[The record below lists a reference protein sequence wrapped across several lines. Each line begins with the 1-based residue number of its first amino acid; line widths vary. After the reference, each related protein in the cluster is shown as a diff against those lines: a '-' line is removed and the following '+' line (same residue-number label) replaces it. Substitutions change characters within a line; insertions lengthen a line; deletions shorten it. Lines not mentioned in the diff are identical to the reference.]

1 MKLSDLFPGAML
13 SDVAA
18 AHQDV
23 LVLPLDQGFLHLP
36 KADLTER
43 EKALIQILS
52 LGEEKTNSDSSWLSF
67 LQGESPLPIAERDL
81 QLIYWHHPSALST
94 ELKRLLTDIF
104 SNSLLVTELSAHQS
118 LLVLD
123 ASDLH
128 DSSDIIKDL
137 LPTIEGD
144 FGLSLKAFIGNAWTG
159 FTEQDLQV
167 ILSMEYAIFQDYHD
181 ENAPQ
186 LTTTFAQALL
196 WSLAKKKDIALLSQ
210 KLLALMDGLKDGRDL
225 VIAMWQE
232 HGNLVQTAQRLFIHR
247 NSLQY
252 RLDKFHQVT
261 GLNLKDLDD
270 LALAYLLILKN

>member
-1 MKLSDLFPGAML
+1 MLSDLFPGAML
-13 SDVAA
+13 SDVAT

-23 LVLPLDQGFLHLP
+23 LVLPLNQGFLHLP
-36 KADLTER
+36 KANLTKR
-43 EKALIQILS
+43 ELALIQLFS
-52 LGEEKTNSDSSWLSF
+52 LGEEGATTDNSWQSF
-67 LQGESPLPIAERDL
+67 LQGESTLPIAERDL
-81 QLIYWHHPSALST
+81 QLIYLHHPSPLSS
-94 ELKRLLTDIF
+94 ELKRLLKDIF
-104 SNSLLVTELSAHQS
+104 PNSLLVTELSAHQS

-144 FGLSLKAFIGNAWTG
+144 FGLSLKVSIGNAWTG
-159 FTEQDLQV
+159 FSEQDLQI
-167 ILSMEYAIFQDYHD
+167 ILSMEYAIFQESRE
-181 ENAPQ
+181 ENAQQ
-186 LTTTFAQALL
+186 LITTFAQALL
-196 WSLAKKKDIALLSQ
+196 WSLAKKRDIALLSQ
-210 KLLALMDGLKDGRDL
+210 KLIALMDRLKDGRDL

-252 RLDKFHQVT
+252 RLDKFYQTT
-261 GLNLKDLDD
+261 GLNLKNLDD

>member
-1 MKLSDLFPGAML
+1 MLSDLFAGAML
-13 SDVAA
+13 SDVATA
-18 AHQDV
+18 DQDV

-43 EKALIQILS
+43 ELALIQLLS
-52 LGEEKTNSDSSWLSF
+52 LGEEGATTDNSWLSF
-67 LQGESPLPIAERDL
+67 LQGESPLPIAEKDL
-81 QLIYWHHPSALST
+81 QIIYWHHPSPLSS
-94 ELKRLLTDIF
+94 ELKRLLKDIF
-104 SNSLLVTELSAHQS
+104 PNSLLVTELSDHQS

-123 ASDLH
+123 ASDLQ

-144 FGLSLKAFIGNAWTG
+144 FGLSLKASIGNAWIG
-159 FTEQDLQV
+159 FSEQDLQS
-167 ILSMEYAIFQDYHD
+167 ILSMEYAMFQESRE
-181 ENAPQ
+181 ENAQQ
-186 LTTTFAQALL
+186 LITTFAQALL
-196 WSLAKKKDIALLSQ
+196 WSLAKKKDIALLGQ
-210 KLLALMDGLKDGRDL
+210 KLLALMDRLKDGRDL

-252 RLDKFHQVT
+252 RLDKFYQTT
-261 GLNLKDLDD
+261 GLNLKNLDD